1 MFWYTHCMF
10 LFNKQLDM
18 ISVKSKQ
25 SNDTI
30 KLIYL
35 IPNKVMTFKIPKMF
49 VILELKLMKILSKL
63 MKQKKFLNPAK
74 TFQKTVY
81 KVCYKSKS
89 ST

>member
-1 MFWYTHCMF
+1 
-10 LFNKQLDM
+10 M

-35 IPNKVMTFKIPKMF
+35 IPNKVITFKIPKMF

-63 MKQKKFLNPAK
+63 MKTKEI
-74 TFQKTVY
+74 
-81 KVCYKSKS
+81 S
-89 ST
+89 